1 MKYLYLILFITSASC
16 SVSKHTYICGDRPC
30 VDKKE
35 IQEYFVDT
43 FIVEVQ
49 TKNKKK
55 SSVDLVK
62 LNTEDQKEN
71 KRNTMTSKL
80 NKKLFKTKQNSLKKE
95 EKQRIKQERRMKKI
109 EEKNRKKEEKK
120 IVKLR
125 KNNNKKKIRNI
136 INNDIYAE
144 PIKTKSAQEDI
155 IKVKKRQKTESFKS
169 TISKKQT
176 SICEEIK
183 DCDIDKIAELLI
195 KKGREKKFP
204 DIGSK

>member
-176 SICEEIK
+176 SICVEI
-183 DCDIDKIAELLI
+183 
-195 KKGREKKFP
+195 
-204 DIGSK
+204 